1 MQTHIG
7 EKPYLCFH
15 CSKSF
20 AEKNALTRH
29 ILTHT
34 EDKPY
39 PCVLC
44 DKAYSDN
51 SGFKNI
57 SGYIYTG

>member
-1 MQTHIG
+1 MHLQD
-7 EKPYLCFH
+7 
-15 CSKSF
+15 
-20 AEKNALTRH
+20 RH

-39 PCVLC
+39 PCVQC